1 MLNVAQ
7 SFLSTLVSILVSFI
21 SFLREPI
28 ALVVGVCLVVFLLA
42 SPAEAAVIQCNVSD
56 CSMLAQSFTEWWSL
70 IPLHKKA
77 AFVLFFTG
85 LTIGNA
91 LMWHDRKTT
100 IARIKKEEKEWL
112 KKYHS

>member
-1 MLNVAQ
+1 MLNLTTCFV
-7 SFLSTLVSILVSFI
+7 STFI
-21 SFLREPI
+21 SIILSFVNFIRGPI

-56 CSMLAQSFTEWWSL
+56 CSMLAQSFPEWWDL
-70 IPLHKKA
+70 LVWHKKIA
-77 AFVLFFTG
+77 VVLFFSG
-85 LTIGNA
+85 LIIGNF

-100 IARIKKEEKEWL
+100 AARIKQEEQEWL